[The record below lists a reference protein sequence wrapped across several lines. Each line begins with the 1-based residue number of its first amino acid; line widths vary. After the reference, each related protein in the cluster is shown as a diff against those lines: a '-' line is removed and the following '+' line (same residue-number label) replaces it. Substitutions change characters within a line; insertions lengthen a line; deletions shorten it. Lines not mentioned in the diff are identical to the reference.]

1 MGRRGVWDGGLGGTV
16 GAPVK
21 LIGLWIKTILKMS
34 NYNKNNRSKTFD
46 NKSSINMFNKQPS
59 VFNTQAPL
67 PQTNGFSTQQPSV
80 FNAQAPPQ
88 TSTFSTQQPS
98 VFNTQAPIKQA
109 ENKDFKELE
118 NKINVLTS
126 MVQEL
131 QNKLIP
137 KVNTIHTGIHCDMC
151 KKSDIVGLRY
161 KCMYCAD
168 YDLCQDCW
176 NTPTIKYSHE
186 HKAWCVMEE
195 SLGSIKIN

>member
-1 MGRRGVWDGGLGGTV
+1 
-16 GAPVK
+16 
-21 LIGLWIKTILKMS
+21 MS

-59 VFNTQAPL
+59 VFNA
-67 PQTNGFSTQQPSV
+67 QTSTFGTQQPSV
-80 FNAQAPPQ
+80 FNAQVPPPQ
-88 TSTFSTQQPS
+88 TNSFGTQQPSVFNAQVPPPQTNGFGTQQPS

-137 KVNTIHTGIHCDMC
+137 KINTIHTGIHCDVC
-151 KKSDIVGLRY
+151 KKTDIVGLRY

>member
-1 MGRRGVWDGGLGGTV
+1 
-16 GAPVK
+16 
-21 LIGLWIKTILKMS
+21 MS

-59 VFNTQAPL
+59 VFNTQAPP

-80 FNAQAPPQ
+80 FNTQ
-88 TSTFSTQQPS
+88 TNGFSTQQPS

-151 KKSDIVGLRY
+151 KKSDISGLRY

>member
-1 MGRRGVWDGGLGGTV
+1 
-16 GAPVK
+16 
-21 LIGLWIKTILKMS
+21 MS
-34 NYNKNNRSKTFD
+34 KYNKNNRSKTFD

-59 VFNTQAPL
+59 VFNS
-67 PQTNGFSTQQPSV
+67 QTNSFG
-80 FNAQAPPQ
+80 
-88 TSTFSTQQPS
+88 TQQPS
-98 VFNTQAPIKQA
+98 VFNTQTPIKQA

-118 NKINVLTS
+118 SKINVLTS

-151 KKSDIVGLRY
+151 KKTDIVGLRY

-195 SLGSIKIN
+195 NLGSIKIN

>member
-1 MGRRGVWDGGLGGTV
+1 
-16 GAPVK
+16 
-21 LIGLWIKTILKMS
+21 MS

-59 VFNTQAPL
+59 VFNTQAPP
-67 PQTNGFSTQQPSV
+67 PQTSTFGTQQPSVFNAFGTQQPSV
-80 FNAQAPPQ
+80 FNAQVPPPQ
-88 TSTFSTQQPS
+88 TNGFGTQQPS

-137 KVNTIHTGIHCDMC
+137 KINTIHTGIHCDVC
-151 KKSDIVGLRY
+151 KKTDIVGLRY

>member
-1 MGRRGVWDGGLGGTV
+1 
-16 GAPVK
+16 
-21 LIGLWIKTILKMS
+21 MS

-46 NKSSINMFNKQPS
+46 NKSSINMFNNQPSVFNTQAPPPQTNGFSTQQPS

-151 KKSDIVGLRY
+151 KKNDIVGLRY

-176 NTPTIKYSHE
+176 NTPSIKYSHE